1 MCFNITHNAI
11 KFDVSWRIF
20 MQNYLV
26 SSARMRM
33 TCASK
38 YNDVFMMENGSA
50 VVKMLKSSVWY
61 ERALLCLE
69 QALLE
74 SKKQDMLESIASCTS

>member
-1 MCFNITHNAI
+1 
-11 KFDVSWRIF
+11 
-20 MQNYLV
+20 
-26 SSARMRM
+26 M
-33 TCASK
+33 T
-38 YNDVFMMENGSA
+38 ENGSA